1 MGQKLVHVASE
12 RLALFVRLQEISSTL
27 KAPDVVTEVDIDEP
41 REILSSIGWVRPEL
55 EAATTAN
62 STTTL
67 QTREVL
73 SKEEYQ
79 IRG

>member
-1 MGQKLVHVASE
+1 VGQKLVHVASE
-12 RLALFVRLQEISSTL
+12 RFALFVRLQRISSTL
-27 KAPDVVTEVDIDEP
+27 KAPDFVTEIDVGVP
-41 REILSSIGWVRPEL
+41 REILSSLGWVRPEL

-67 QTREVL
+67 QTHEVL
-73 SKEEYQ
+73 SKGGFQ